1 MIKLLL
7 TFILC
12 SISYSSTAD
21 DGEHFGFFVKSE
33 VNGDDFINGVG
44 SEAWLLNSET
54 HFGIAVNSAI
64 GNAQV
69 TDIYGYQ
76 HDYIAWD
83 FGVKFGY
90 FSDVFIYA
98 ELGFDLGELILSD
111 RDGEDDYERYDSDNL
126 VIDLIDALARDNH
139 RRRYDHE
146 NDVDAYFGAGIGVK
160 LNQVVVEGF
169 ARYRQIDGEYW
180 KADNQ
185 VFTGVKLTLAF

>member
-1 MIKLLL
+1 MIK
-7 TFILC
+7 FIIACAFCL
-12 SISYSSTAD
+12 ISYHSTAD
-21 DGEHFGFFVKSE
+21 DGENFGFFVKSE
-33 VNGDDFINGVG
+33 INGDDFINGIG

-76 HDYIAWD
+76 HDYLAWD

-111 RDGEDDYERYDSDNL
+111 RDDDHDRYDHDSDSL
-126 VIDLIDALARDNH
+126 VIDLIDALAHDHHSSRH
-139 RRRYDHE
+139 DHE

-160 LNQVVVEGF
+160 LNQVSIEGF

-185 VFTGVKLTLAF
+185 VFTGIKLTLAF